1 MKTYMP
7 NFLTVLG
14 CRHAYI
20 HNFSKSC
27 NNHVFNDDFSFEIL
41 YTLII
46 HFQLQLEPSQECKN
60 AVQKMNSCPACQGYT
75 ELKPCGSYCINV
87 MKGCLVWHIELQKLW
102 DQYLEALSE
111 LTERLQKPYNLGKEI
126 Y

>member
-1 MKTYMP
+1 M
-7 NFLTVLG
+7 
-14 CRHAYI
+14 
-20 HNFSKSC
+20 
-27 NNHVFNDDFSFEIL
+27 SFEIL
-41 YTLII
+41 NTLII

-111 LTERLQKPYNLGKEI
+111 LTERLQKPYNLGKKIELQSHNVENAGFSCHS
-126 Y
+126 

>member
-1 MKTYMP
+1 M
-7 NFLTVLG
+7 
-14 CRHAYI
+14 
-20 HNFSKSC
+20 
-27 NNHVFNDDFSFEIL
+27 SFEIL
-41 YTLII
+41 NTLII

-111 LTERLQKPYNLGKEI
+111 LTERLQKPYNLGKKI
-126 Y
+126 DLQYITMWKLQDFSVIHIFLL